1 MLVNLNLG
9 SAQLA
14 LFSIQGRTKA
24 APCVIELTSIVQTKL
39 EALVDNR
46 DKWKVHM
53 VSSKDDKVNMA
64 FNEDSK
70 VNLVPKDGSKVR
82 GDSQEVVML
91 QTTWRFGKETEELL
105 VVDINITKK
114 RMMMRAQLRLSTK

>member
-1 MLVNLNLG
+1 M
-9 SAQLA
+9 
-14 LFSIQGRTKA
+14 
-24 APCVIELTSIVQTKL
+24 PCVTELTSRVQTKL

-82 GDSQEVVML
+82 GDSQEVLML
-91 QTTWRFGKETEELL
+91 QTTWQFGKGTAEEAW
-105 VVDINITKK
+105 VVDINITKMTMK
-114 RMMMRAQLRLSTK
+114 MRAQLRLSTE

>member
-1 MLVNLNLG
+1 M
-9 SAQLA
+9 Q
-14 LFSIQGRTKA
+14 
-24 APCVIELTSIVQTKL
+24 CVTELTSRVQTKL

-53 VSSKDDKVNMA
+53 VSSKDGKVNMA

-82 GDSQEVVML
+82 GDSQEVLML
-91 QTTWRFGKETEELL
+91 QTTWQFGKGTVEVL
-105 VVDINITKK
+105 VVDINITKM
-114 RMMMRAQLRLSTK
+114 RMMMRAQLRLSTE

>member
-1 MLVNLNLG
+1 M
-9 SAQLA
+9 
-14 LFSIQGRTKA
+14 
-24 APCVIELTSIVQTKL
+24 PCVTELTSSVQTKL

-70 VNLVPKDGSKVR
+70 VKLVPKDGSKVR

-91 QTTWRFGKETEELL
+91 QTTWRFGKGTEELL
-105 VVDINITKK
+105 IVDTNITRK
-114 RMMMRAQLRLSTK
+114 RMMMRAQLKLSIE

>member
-1 MLVNLNLG
+1 M
-9 SAQLA
+9 
-14 LFSIQGRTKA
+14 
-24 APCVIELTSIVQTKL
+24 TSSVQTKL

-64 FNEDSK
+64 FNEDNK
-70 VNLVPKDGSKVR
+70 VKLVPKDGSKVR

-91 QTTWRFGKETEELL
+91 QTTWQFGKGTEELL

-114 RMMMRAQLRLSTK
+114 RMMMRAQLKLSTK